1 MEIED
6 LKKNKEKFQGKIYFD
21 YDIRKLNWFNIG
33 GSSRIYYRPENLKDL
48 IVFLNFYKDRGKIFI
63 IGAGSNVLF
72 KDQKYEGVVIKLTKS
87 FSNISLLN
95 QNTIIAGSGVLDKTI
110 SEFAM
115 NNNIGG
121 FEFLSCIP
129 GTIGGGIRMNT
140 GCFDREIKDILVS
153 VQVLDAKGKVRTIP
167 SEAINFGYRK
177 CDLPHDFIFLSA
189 SFKGKHKDKKK
200 IKEEISFL
208 KNKKE
213 ISQPSKVK
221 TGGSTFKNPEKK
233 TKLKV
238 WELIKQSVPPNLS
251 FGDATISPKHS
262 NFLVNKGNATYD
274 DMKKLIDFITES
286 VKVKT
291 GVKID
296 LEIIIVD

>member
-1 MEIED
+1 MDVDD
-6 LKKNKEKFQGKIYFD
+6 LKKNKDKFQGKIYFD

-33 GSSRIYYRPENLKDL
+33 GSSRIYFRPENLQDL
-48 IVFLNFYKDRGKIFI
+48 IIFLNYYKNRGKIFI
-63 IGAGSNVLF
+63 IGAGSNILF

-140 GCFDREIKDILVS
+140 GCFDREIKDILLS
-153 VQVLDAKGKVRTIP
+153 VQVLDTTGKVRTIP
-167 SEAINFGYRK
+167 SKDINFGYRK
-177 CDLPHDFIFLSA
+177 CDLPNDLIFLSA
-189 SFKGKHKDKKK
+189 SFNGKNKDKKI

-221 TGGSTFKNPEKK
+221 TGGSTFKNPKEK

-238 WELIKQSVPPNLS
+238 WELIKQSVPSNLT